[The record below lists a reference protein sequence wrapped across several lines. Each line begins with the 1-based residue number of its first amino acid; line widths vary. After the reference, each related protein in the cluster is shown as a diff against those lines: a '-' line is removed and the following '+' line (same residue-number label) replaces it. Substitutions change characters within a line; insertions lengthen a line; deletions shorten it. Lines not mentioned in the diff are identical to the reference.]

1 MASEMDLAFYFH
13 QGRHDFSTMH
23 GENMAPSPL
32 NRISL
37 GSCGSPARTLLN
49 CYSSRI
55 VRRDLCLSSSL
66 TDSFTCMQWSFLMWI
81 CLARFAMLLKLVGK
95 STLGPYLDLCG
106 LSLFRDKRVNL
117 VCIYIFPGQG
127 DQIFLWNI
135 MLFVDQNLCCVFFRI
150 IINIRYK
157 NRRQR
162 KISVH
167 L

>member
-1 MASEMDLAFYFH
+1 MKWRIWALMASEMDLAFYFH

-66 TDSFTCMQWSFLMWI
+66 TDSFTCMQWSFRMWI

-95 STLGPYLDLCG
+95 SMLGPYLDLCG
-106 LSLFRDKRVNL
+106 LSLFRDKRV
-117 VCIYIFPGQG
+117 YISPG
-127 DQIFLWNI
+127 DQIR
-135 MLFVDQNLCCVFFRI
+135 V
-150 IINIRYK
+150 
-157 NRRQR
+157 
-162 KISVH
+162 
-167 L
+167 